1 LATNLGRVGVSIRT
15 AMDVMRH
22 SDARLTTKTYTDA
35 TLLPTAEAV
44 ERLPR
49 WSEALGC
56 HEALASGTNDAVLTT
71 TARGTKT
78 GSFQGIL
85 VPHGAQ
91 GSGSPQSEET
101 RMNIDQTIDNKADSD
116 KCNSQPPLGLEPK
129 TYALRKRRSTN

>member
-1 LATNLGRVGVSIRT
+1 
-15 AMDVMRH
+15 MEVMRH

-49 WSEALGC
+49 WSVALGC
-56 HEALASGTNDAVLTT
+56 HEALATGTDDAVLTT

-78 GSFQGIL
+78 GSFQGTL
-85 VPHGAQ
+85 VPRGTQ
-91 GSGSPQSEET
+91 GSGLPQSEET
-101 RMNIDQTIDNKADSD
+101 RMNIDQTIDNKADCD